1 MRLDHLLSK
10 EQHTVITCE
19 RYCPVRAVGGGS
31 RRSLKGRGR
40 DCSISFI
47 ARQQKENELT
57 MAFWVGTLLGPETTH
72 VGVGSLD
79 QSFSALLGPNRGSL
93 EVFFVGW

>member
-1 MRLDHLLSK
+1 
-10 EQHTVITCE
+10 
-19 RYCPVRAVGGGS
+19 
-31 RRSLKGRGR
+31 
-40 DCSISFI
+40 
-47 ARQQKENELT
+47 

-93 EVFFVGW
+93 EVFFVGVVGGLVLVELAGWCLRIA